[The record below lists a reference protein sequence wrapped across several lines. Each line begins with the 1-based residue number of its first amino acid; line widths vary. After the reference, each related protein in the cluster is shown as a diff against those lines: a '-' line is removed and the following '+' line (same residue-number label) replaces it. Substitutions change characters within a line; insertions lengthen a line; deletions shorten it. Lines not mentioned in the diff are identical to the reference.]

1 MGASNMAQFVLG
13 RAAEIALPALAREI
27 DESRNPGRA
36 AKVKTAIVYA
46 RLRRAVSRGD
56 TALMDNAV
64 AAFWNGP
71 EGARY
76 HATHIEARFQSFKDK
91 HAKAIDAL
99 AGYIAVSC
107 APLVRLVEI
116 GCGNGQVLAEC
127 ASRLPTIRQA
137 IGLDINAAVI
147 AQAIEEHANDTKLAF
162 FNVDARRWLEDHPQ
176 TGTVMLSNNGVLEY
190 FTPES
195 VDRLYHTLA
204 EMRPAAAVLAEP
216 VAAGHDLDR
225 QEASCPVGR
234 GDSFSHNHRRR
245 LERAGFRVMFEEEA
259 MAIRLRMRLIVGVQD

>member
-1 MGASNMAQFVLG
+1 MSASDIVQLILG
-13 RAAEIALPALAREI
+13 RAAEIALPVLAREI
-27 DESRNPGRA
+27 EESRNPDRA
-36 AKVKTAIVYA
+36 AKVKKAILYA

-64 AAFWNGP
+64 AAFWNSP
-71 EGARY
+71 DGARY

-91 HAKAIDAL
+91 HARAIDAL
-99 AGYIAVSC
+99 AGYIAASC

-116 GCGNGQVLAEC
+116 GCGDGKVLAEC
-127 ASRLPTIRQA
+127 ASRLPTITHA
-137 IGLDINAAVI
+137 IGLDINTAVI
-147 AQAIEEHANDTKLAF
+147 AQAIQEHANNTKLAF

-195 VDRLYHTLA
+195 VDRLYRTLA

-216 VAAGHDLDR
+216 VADGHDLDR
-225 QEASCPVGR
+225 QGESCPVAR
-234 GDSFSHNHRRR
+234 HDSFSHNHRRR

-259 MAIRLRMRLIVGVQD
+259 MALRLRMLLTVAVQD